1 VRRFAPVVLLTAAL
15 APAQDY
21 RVRAPAPRPGTIAP
35 VVARVD
41 AAQDAW
47 VGEQDYEAL
56 NAYFKD
62 VSGSIKQGRSPIA
75 ALAPTVSR
83 FSRIQVAELK
93 IVASNRAT
101 SSETETTLRLR
112 VELAGILKSGR
123 RASFLTTAE
132 ARFSLSP
139 AGPAL
144 QSFVPAPWRSTELAA
159 PLFHNVS
166 AAALGR
172 NPAFAA
178 QLNVPLDTWRQR
190 IDPALGPSVYG
201 HNGVAVADIDGDGFE
216 DLFVAQPNGLPN
228 RLFHNNGDGTFTDIT
243 RRAGLAVLDDTSMG
257 LFADIDN
264 DGDQDLIA
272 ITAEIP
278 HLFRNDGRGR
288 FTRSPTPGFRPTSG
302 TLTSAALADY
312 DGDGRID
319 LYVCS
324 YGFFS
329 PGASYDA
336 PTPYYDATNGP
347 ANFLYRNLGNGRF
360 QDVTAAT
367 GLNENNNRFSFAAAW
382 ADFDRD
388 GHIDLYVANDFGRN
402 NLYRNDGRGRFHDV
416 AAAMGVDDLAAG
428 MSAAW
433 ADIDNDGFP
442 DLYSGNMWSSAGLR
456 LTHNPAFASVARDPA
471 IRAAFQRQAR
481 GNSLFRNNP
490 GRAFADA
497 TFDAGVEFG
506 RWAWSSDFLDFD
518 NDGNLDLYVQNGYVA
533 GPDTHDL

>member
-1 VRRFAPVVLLTAAL
+1 M
-15 APAQDY
+15 
-21 RVRAPAPRPGTIAP
+21 
-35 VVARVD
+35 
-41 AAQDAW
+41 
-47 VGEQDYEAL
+47 
-56 NAYFKD
+56 
-62 VSGSIKQGRSPIA
+62 
-75 ALAPTVSR
+75 
-83 FSRIQVAELK
+83 
-93 IVASNRAT
+93 
-101 SSETETTLRLR
+101 
-112 VELAGILKSGR
+112 
-123 RASFLTTAE
+123 
-132 ARFSLSP
+132 
-139 AGPAL
+139 
-144 QSFVPAPWRSTELAA
+144 
-159 PLFHNVS
+159 
-166 AAALGR
+166 
-172 NPAFAA
+172 
-178 QLNVPLDTWRQR
+178 PLDTWRQR

-243 RRAGLAVLDDTSMG
+243 RRAGLAILDDTSMG

-272 ITAEIP
+272 ITSEIP

-288 FTRSPTPGFRPTSG
+288 FTRSPTPGFRPTAG

-456 LTHNPAFASVARDPA
+456 LTHNPAFATVARDPA

-481 GNSLFRNNP
+481 GNSLFRNNA
-490 GRAFADA
+490 GHAFADA

-518 NDGNLDLYVQNGYVA
+518 NDGNLDLYIQNGYVA